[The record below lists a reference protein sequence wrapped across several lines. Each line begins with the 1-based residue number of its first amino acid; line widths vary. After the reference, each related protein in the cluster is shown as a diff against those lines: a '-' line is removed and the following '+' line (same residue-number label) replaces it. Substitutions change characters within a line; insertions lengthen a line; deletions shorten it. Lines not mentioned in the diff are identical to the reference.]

1 MKFIKNIFHIEH
13 CLITLLAFVQLLF
26 WGTLVFN
33 LDFLNPISNA
43 LKNFSITDVFFEIER
58 SNDSKEINDF
68 ITLVDITEIK
78 ERGDLALL
86 LDDLDNK
93 SPTCIGVDII
103 FSGLKYDSLG
113 NALLMDV
120 VNKISSKTVF
130 AKKLINY
137 SSDDN
142 TFTKEVNSFFADSV
156 NIIEGFANLTD
167 NMQGSNIRDFVL
179 RTSLNGKDQ
188 LSFPLQIKSLIDNQT
203 EYIKDYKYLI
213 NYRNV
218 LFQVVKP
225 DEINESTDLIEN
237 HVVLVGTVKQ
247 EEDMHNTPIGK
258 ISGLEIQAYSLLTLL
273 EHRFV
278 KHAPKWIN
286 WIIAF
291 VFCYLF
297 EIIITSI
304 YTLFEKYKNSIIMI
318 FLNKSN
324 IIAIICLFIY
334 MVIVCW
340 LLFYSFVE
348 FNIIIEGNIV
358 LATLALMYESRSL
371 YKALIKSLDL
381 KYHWPILG
389 KSIVNN

>member
-1 MKFIKNIFHIEH
+1 MKFIKSIFHIEH
-13 CLITLLAFVQLLF
+13 CLITLLAFVQLIF

-58 SNDSKEINDF
+58 SNDSMETNDF
-68 ITLVDITEIK
+68 ITLIDVTEL
-78 ERGDLALL
+78 EDREDLALL
-86 LDDLDNK
+86 LNDLDSR
-93 SPTCIGVDII
+93 SPTSIGVDII
-103 FSGLKYDSLG
+103 FDGLKYDSIG
-113 NALLMDV
+113 NALLLDV
-120 VNKISSKTVF
+120 VNKISSKTIF

-137 SSDDN
+137 SSAKKE
-142 TFTKEVNSFFADSV
+142 FTDEVNSFFADSV
-156 NIIEGFANLTD
+156 DIIEGFANLTD
-167 NMQGSNIRDFVL
+167 NMQGSNIRDFIL

-188 LSFPLQIKSLIDNQT
+188 LSFPLQIKSLIDNEI

-213 NYRNV
+213 NYSNV
-218 LFQVVKP
+218 FFPIVKP
-225 DEINESTDLIEN
+225 YEIDESSDLIEN
-237 HVVLVGTVKQ
+237 HVVLVGAVKQ

-258 ISGLEIQAYSLLTLL
+258 ISGLEIQAYSLLTLF

-297 EIIITSI
+297 EIIIHGI
-304 YTLFEKYKNSIIMI
+304 YTISERHKNNIIMI

-334 MVIVCW
+334 MVIVGW

>member
-13 CLITLLAFVQLLF
+13 CLITLLAFVQLMF

-43 LKNFSITDVFFEIER
+43 LKNFSITDMFFEIER
-58 SNDSKEINDF
+58 SEDSREINDF
-68 ITLVDITEIK
+68 ITLIDITEIK
-78 ERGDLALL
+78 DRGDLALL
-86 LDDLDNK
+86 LDDLESK
-93 SPTCIGVDII
+93 SPTSIGVDII
-103 FSGLKYDSLG
+103 FDGFKYDSLG
-113 NALLMDV
+113 NAILMDV

-137 SSDDN
+137 SSEGN
-142 TFTKEVNSFFADSV
+142 TFTNEVNSFFADSIDV
-156 NIIEGFANLTD
+156 IEGFANLTD

-179 RTSLNGKDQ
+179 RTSLNGNDQ
-188 LSFPLQIKSLIDNQT
+188 LSFPLQIKSLIDNEI

-218 LFQVVKP
+218 LFPIVKP
-225 DEINESTDLIEN
+225 YEIDENTDIIEN
-237 HVVLVGTVKQ
+237 HVVLVGAVNQ

-258 ISGLEIQAYSLLTLL
+258 LSGLEIQAYSLLTLL

-278 KHAPKWIN
+278 NHTPKWIN

-297 EIIITSI
+297 EIIIHGIYSI
-304 YTLFEKYKNSIIMI
+304 LERYKNNIIMI

-324 IIAIICLFIY
+324 VIAIICLFIY

-348 FNIIIEGNIV
+348 FNIIVEGNIV

-371 YKALIKSLDL
+371 YKAMIKSLEV
-381 KYHWPILG
+381 KYHWSIFR
-389 KSIVNN
+389 KSIINN